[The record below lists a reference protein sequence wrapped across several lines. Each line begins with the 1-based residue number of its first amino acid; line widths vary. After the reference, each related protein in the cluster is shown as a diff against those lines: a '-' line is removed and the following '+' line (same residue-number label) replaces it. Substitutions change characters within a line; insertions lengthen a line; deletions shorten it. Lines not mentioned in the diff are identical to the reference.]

1 MESVLTSSP
10 PSRPARSRDRP
21 VLPAAV
27 GPTTATIGGVASD
40 RVMRQSLAGA
50 ARTNRACPSPF
61 SSNEGEV
68 PVVGFLD
75 KARDAAKKV
84 VNKHGDKINTATGKA
99 ADAIDKKTDRKH
111 TDKIRSGEKKVKD
124 GLDKL
129 DGKNDDTR

>member
-1 MESVLTSSP
+1 
-10 PSRPARSRDRP
+10 
-21 VLPAAV
+21 
-27 GPTTATIGGVASD
+27 
-40 RVMRQSLAGA
+40 
-50 ARTNRACPSPF
+50 
-61 SSNEGEV
+61 V